1 MKSLFFL
8 LFVFIFIQRSFSQV
22 ANGTKFTVVSGK
34 KVAYNA
40 NSLETRKPGEPVVVF
55 EGGIGSGKETFQ
67 FLLPFLPKT
76 LPWIM
81 YDRAGLSESEPD
93 TTIKTD
99 AEIVRRLHKF
109 LAASKILPPYLLVGH
124 SLGGPYIRLF
134 TSFYPG
140 EVAGLVFIDPTNFLL
155 SNTEDVKIKETS
167 KSSMGYMALFSNMMK
182 KFSSDTT
189 IPFGVR
195 YEMRRRHE
203 LNRRGYFWEYRSLSP
218 LPDIPV
224 TVLIAYNSP
233 IEHSEK
239 ALFKEY
245 KINGL
250 EWFREVNKYRI
261 DDYADM
267 IKNNNN
273 SSLVLLPGYP
283 HVIHHRDPMLVSA
296 AIMEVYKKSL
306 DGKQ

>member
-1 MKSLFFL
+1 MKPLFFL

-40 NSLETRKPGEPVVVF
+40 NSLETRKPSEPVVVF

-109 LAASKILPPYLLVGH
+109 LTASKMPPPYLLVGH

-140 EVAGLVFIDPTNFLL
+140 EVAGLVFIDP
-155 SNTEDVKIKETS
+155 
-167 KSSMGYMALFSNMMK
+167 
-182 KFSSDTT
+182 
-189 IPFGVR
+189 
-195 YEMRRRHE
+195 
-203 LNRRGYFWEYRSLSP
+203 
-218 LPDIPV
+218 
-224 TVLIAYNSP
+224 
-233 IEHSEK
+233 
-239 ALFKEY
+239 
-245 KINGL
+245 
-250 EWFREVNKYRI
+250 
-261 DDYADM
+261 
-267 IKNNNN
+267 
-273 SSLVLLPGYP
+273 
-283 HVIHHRDPMLVSA
+283 
-296 AIMEVYKKSL
+296 
-306 DGKQ
+306 